1 MIRDYSRPATPAPFT
16 PSHAPTADEKNN
28 QNHEHGRR
36 AQLKARFKNPCKRFF
51 LIFFSLIHRMN
62 QTAEALPTSKRTPTV
77 SDHRR
82 APLDF
87 PLADSTPVTR
97 GEPFETQGD
106 QPVIYHLSLA
116 HRKPKQFFSGTSRRA
131 ATPTHPRRGGEEG
144 GDAISTQSALSYREA
159 RAKHLKPHTAM
170 RALDRHT
177 IPHATVKVR
186 SPRPTNLLQI
196 CSLDL

>member
-51 LIFFSLIHRMN
+51 LIFFFIDSEN
-62 QTAEALPTSKRTPTV
+62 QTAEALPASKRTPKV

-131 ATPTHPRRGGEEG
+131 ATPTPTHQPHGGEEERSRG
-144 GDAISTQSALSYREA
+144 ETPSRHSQRSLTG
-159 RAKHLKPHTAM
+159 KPGLNT
-170 RALDRHT
+170 
-177 IPHATVKVR
+177 
-186 SPRPTNLLQI
+186 
-196 CSLDL
+196 